1 MARKRG
7 MQFIPYDYEAAYNK
21 AMEDMH
27 EWFIENL
34 FQHRKKVIYALKEI
48 TAGDQFEIEIYPQF
62 RSMDE
67 VPPEGR
73 TIKKDNKAQKNLND
87 KNARKYV
94 ERLINENFSDRDI
107 WMTLTYDDAHLPPDG
122 DVDAAIKN
130 VQKYIR
136 RINYQR
142 KKRGLPNAKYVY
154 VTAYNPDAE
163 IRWHHHIVMDGALDM
178 ETVESCWKQSSRNE
192 VRRLQTDE
200 NGLSG
205 MANYI
210 VEEKNRVPSEKRWN
224 SSQGLRD
231 PRIKVV
237 HSKRPATG
245 GSYKKIGSFVD
256 GMVKDRDSIPEILKK
271 WYPDMDFTN
280 ANVYYNDFNCM
291 QFDST
296 GITMYTGT
304 ITDNTKRTRFD
315 YNGEHFYR
323 DGKYV
328 GKIGTNTMIGNDSQ
342 RGLVFDIEYD
352 TAYMSWANKESANGS
367 SYMMK
372 WAYCTQQCNNYEAN
386 MLHAGADINMHYYK
400 LRNVSFED
408 GAINGTLTFKQP
420 LAVNSNGTL
429 SKWSTATLT
438 FKNGILISG
447 AWSNG

>member
-21 AMEDMH
+21 AIEDMH

-73 TIKKDNKAQKNLND
+73 TIKKDNNKAQKNLND

-163 IRWHHHIVMDGALDM
+163 IRWHHHIVMDGALDAKTGLVTIDGANAFDKVDLWEFPVLKAG
-178 ETVESCWKQSSRNE
+178 ETALTFS
-192 VRRLQTDE
+192 
-200 NGLSG
+200 
-205 MANYI
+205 
-210 VEEKNRVPSEKRWN
+210 
-224 SSQGLRD
+224 
-231 PRIKVV
+231 
-237 HSKRPATG
+237 
-245 GSYKKIGSFVD
+245 
-256 GMVKDRDSIPEILKK
+256 
-271 WYPDMDFTN
+271 
-280 ANVYYNDFNCM
+280 
-291 QFDST
+291 
-296 GITMYTGT
+296 
-304 ITDNTKRTRFD
+304 NTKARVTVR
-315 YNGEHFYR
+315 YTPMW
-323 DGKYV
+323 
-328 GKIGTNTMIGNDSQ
+328 I
-342 RGLVFDIEYD
+342 
-352 TAYMSWANKESANGS
+352 
-367 SYMMK
+367 
-372 WAYCTQQCNNYEAN
+372 
-386 MLHAGADINMHYYK
+386 
-400 LRNVSFED
+400 
-408 GAINGTLTFKQP
+408 
-420 LAVNSNGTL
+420 
-429 SKWSTATLT
+429 
-438 FKNGILISG
+438 
-447 AWSNG
+447 